1 MKKQL
6 FISRGALT
14 VYLPVD
20 RLMYFEADGN
30 YTTIYT
36 IDGESYVFTYQL
48 GEIVKMIQEQ
58 LGKEG
63 FRLARVG
70 RGLIVNIEYVRLIDV
85 TDNKLVL
92 SDYQGHNHELIA
104 SREALK
110 DLSLLKNRLITEGI
124 I

>member
-1 MKKQL
+1 M
-6 FISRGALT
+6 RAL
-14 VYLPVD
+14 
-20 RLMYFEADGN
+20 G
-30 YTTIYT
+30 
-36 IDGESYVFTYQL
+36 G
-48 GEIVKMIQEQ
+48 EQ

-92 SDYQGHNHELIA
+92 SDYQGHNHEFIA